1 MPWQPVNGGEAKNLY
16 NSSGLNA
23 SRSAAGGLY
32 IEIDSKF
39 YSVQDGCRVLTFIVR
54 ARIFPDQSDE
64 VLVPPRHHL
73 VRFAPS
79 KPHTILRLE
88 RDPLERC
95 AIHQVFLAMNG
106 STASAC
112 SLGHSASKAD
122 SGSSAT
128 FTLSI
133 HEAILAA
140 RNFAVL

>member
-1 MPWQPVNGGEAKNLY
+1 VAGYRAQQQARHIPLAW
-16 NSSGLNA
+16 
-23 SRSAAGGLY
+23 SRRSRGRIQRALL
-32 IEIDSKF
+32 F
-39 YSVQDGCRVLTFIVR
+39 NSVQDGCRVLAFIVR